1 MDANVIP
8 RVLMGTVDGIEI
20 VGVGTLELAR
30 NVLLRTVSGAA
41 NVGAEALTATTA
53 GARRAVL
60 AAAPKT
66 SRSRRLGESS
76 ASGSR
81 CLAAHE
87 RSRLNAAP
95 SRMMTRFC
103 PPPGGGQ
110 SPFRQPRP

>member
-66 SRSRRLGESS
+66 SRSGRR
-76 ASGSR
+76 A
-81 CLAAHE
+81 
-87 RSRLNAAP
+87 SRLRPAPGASPRTSEAA
-95 SRMMTRFC
+95 
-103 PPPGGGQ
+103 
-110 SPFRQPRP
+110 